1 MLTQARRGPGEGRGA
16 GFQAFL
22 LALWGAAEAVAAVT
36 SVQRELA
43 DAASS
48 PGAVEEVAAERGGR
62 GRGPPGQLHHGH
74 GAVRLEAAS
83 LQALPPVLHGRRR
96 AQEAGAGRDRVL
108 GADDG
113 VGPSPVAA
121 APGARAAFLRVAAR
135 AQLELQLLLRP
146 FLL

>member
-1 MLTQARRGPGEGRGA
+1 MQNHILPSLAEWRLVLFQARRGPGEGRGA

-62 GRGPPGQLHHGH
+62 G
-74 GAVRLEAAS
+74 AA
-83 LQALPPVLHGRRR
+83 L
-96 AQEAGAGRDRVL
+96 
-108 GADDG
+108 
-113 VGPSPVAA
+113 
-121 APGARAAFLRVAAR
+121 
-135 AQLELQLLLRP
+135 
-146 FLL
+146 